1 MTHLKS
7 FYLIFLLFYV
17 VQWIN
22 WFIKK
27 MIFEFNQHW
36 RCLLEGTTDHCEKR
50 VTDSQLNKPIL
61 FINLDP
67 KWKLKLGLQP
77 MSDWSVVTQQGKCW
91 SAALSGSREHLH
103 NTSWLP
109 SHLHFPP
116 FFPPF
121 WFWASSK
128 HSKLL
133 KISTSLSVF
142 FLFVLFLSLLAAM
155 TLWLLCL
162 FGLCVCVQVYNPSP
176 FYFLCRSL
184 NTPRL
189 SHCACL
195 CVCVSF
201 SAPDLES
208 HLSQDSW

>member
-121 WFWASSK
+121 LILGIIKTFKVVKDFHLSLCFFPLCPFPFSSG
-128 HSKLL
+128 SYDLVA
-133 KISTSLSVF
+133 SLSVW
-142 FLFVLFLSLLAAM
+142 S
-155 TLWLLCL
+155 LCL
-162 FGLCVCVQVYNPSP
+162 
-176 FYFLCRSL
+176 RASL
-184 NTPRL
+184 
-189 SHCACL
+189 
-195 CVCVSF
+195 
-201 SAPDLES
+201 
-208 HLSQDSW
+208 